1 MPVSTNIIDQTEA
14 LISSQEMPKT
24 YWDQR
29 IEALSRLRNI
39 SLPSKKDEYWK
50 YTDPQ
55 VFNNPSV
62 LLTNVVVSDEHLMF
76 RSIDCLRLVFIDGI
90 FDKTSSDSLDDEPVE
105 LLWLS
110 SGTKENSFWVSEF
123 YGSLEAESQHRVARP
138 LAAFNSAFAREGL
151 LLRVFG
157 KVVKPIHIEYVNKSP
172 IADVILHHCVKVEK
186 EASVTLIESGAAAAR
201 FNKVIEVDLSVGSS
215 FDHVNV
221 QGTDIE
227 GVVASQLFAKLSS
240 ECSLK
245 SFALTMN
252 GALTRHESIID
263 LVGDNSS
270 AHLAGAAIGGG
281 LFHHDDTVFITHD
294 ALACESRQVFKK
306 VLRREG
312 KGIFQGKILVKP
324 MAQKTDGYQ
333 LSQALLLDEESQFL
347 VKPELEIYADDV
359 ACSHG
364 STSGAIDEEALFYL
378 RSRGIPDEKA
388 RELLVLA
395 FLAEVFDEIDSA
407 EIAEELVN
415 HLQLYLSGYL

>member
-172 IADVILHHCVKVEK
+172 TADVILHHCVKVEK

-252 GALTRHESIID
+252 GRLTRHESIID

-395 FLAEVFDEIDSA
+395 FLAEVFDEIDST

>member
-306 VLRREG
+306 VLRRGG

-395 FLAEVFDEIDSA
+395 FLAEVFDEIDST

>member
-172 IADVILHHCVKVEK
+172 TADVILHHCVKVEK

>member
-172 IADVILHHCVKVEK
+172 TADVILHHCVKVEK

-306 VLRREG
+306 VLRRGG

-395 FLAEVFDEIDSA
+395 FLAEVFDEIDST

>member
-1 MPVSTNIIDQTEA
+1 MPVSTNIIDQTGA

-24 YWDQR
+24 YWAQR

-55 VFNNPSV
+55 VFNNPTV
-62 LLTNVVVSDEHLMF
+62 LLTNVVVSDENSMF
-76 RSIDCLRLVFIDGI
+76 RTIDCLKLVFIDGI

-105 LLWLS
+105 LVWLS
-110 SGTKENSFWVSEF
+110 SGTKDKSFWASDF
-123 YGSLEAESQHRVARP
+123 YGSLEAEAQNRVARP
-138 LAAFNSAFAREGL
+138 LAAFNSAFAQEGL

-157 KVVKPIHIEYVNKSP
+157 KVVKPIHIEYINKSP
-172 IADVILHHCVKVEK
+172 TADVILHHCVKVEQ

-201 FNKVIEVDLSVGSS
+201 FNKVMEVDLSVGSS

-227 GVVASQLFAKLSS
+227 GVVSSQLFAKLSS

-245 SFALTMN
+245 SFALTIN
-252 GALTRHESIID
+252 GTLTRHESIID

-270 AHLAGAAIGGG
+270 AYLAGAAIGGG

-306 VLRREG
+306 VLRRGG

-324 MAQKTDGYQ
+324 KAQKTDGYQ
-333 LSQALLLDEESQFL
+333 ISQALLLDEESQFL

-378 RSRGIPDEKA
+378 RSRGVPDEKA

-395 FLAEVFDEIDSA
+395 FLAEVFDEIDNA

>member
-172 IADVILHHCVKVEK
+172 TADVILHHCVKVEK

-306 VLRREG
+306 VLRRGG

>member
-123 YGSLEAESQHRVARP
+123 YGSLEAESQHRVPRP

-172 IADVILHHCVKVEK
+172 TADVILHHCVKVEK

-306 VLRREG
+306 VLRRGG

>member
-172 IADVILHHCVKVEK
+172 TADVILHHCVKVEK

-252 GALTRHESIID
+252 GTLTRHESIID

-306 VLRREG
+306 VLRRGG

>member
-123 YGSLEAESQHRVARP
+123 YGSLEAESQHRVPRP

-172 IADVILHHCVKVEK
+172 TADVILHHCVKVEK

-252 GALTRHESIID
+252 GTLTRHESIID

-395 FLAEVFDEIDSA
+395 FLAEVFDEIDST

>member
-172 IADVILHHCVKVEK
+172 TADVILHHCVKVEK

-252 GALTRHESIID
+252 GTLTRHESIID

-306 VLRREG
+306 VLRRGG

-395 FLAEVFDEIDSA
+395 FLAEVFDEIDST

>member
-123 YGSLEAESQHRVARP
+123 YGSLEAESQHRVPRP

-172 IADVILHHCVKVEK
+172 TADVILHHCVKVEK

-252 GALTRHESIID
+252 GTLTRHESIID

-306 VLRREG
+306 VLRRGG

>member
-123 YGSLEAESQHRVARP
+123 YGSLEAESQHRVPRP

-172 IADVILHHCVKVEK
+172 TADVILHHCVKVEK

-252 GALTRHESIID
+252 GTLTRHESIID